1 MGMTAEIEILHG
13 VIGATAELLPELIP
27 LLLGAGDEP
36 VQGLTRLQEQ
46 LDNIS
51 MTAGFAGLEGLS
63 RTAQLLSEHLAT
75 RCGNDQP
82 LPSAELDKLIY
93 WITQAQ
99 VYLQFPAPAETVA
112 ALLDPLPEER
122 REVLYEVLMQ
132 ESGGNSAVVD
142 PSDAEDEFSEM
153 TDVAPGLALVSDSPV
168 AHSEPTISMDDMDD
182 MLAGDGPGSVETS
195 ILGMLRQEIEEI
207 KPRLSQCAAAIG
219 SAAELADAT
228 TELANYGDL
237 VERLQA
243 ASTGAELDGMV
254 QIADFLTANLGL
266 LLTATDDQRSAV
278 APLLAG
284 WPDPVTAHLA
294 EPADNSLCLAAVNYL
309 ENPAWLQP
317 LIDENVKQLL
327 KGLVKDAE
335 TSGECVGEARATQA
349 TPEDVELKIA
359 DDVTAELVEAFFTE
373 SPRYAEQLATHIA
386 SIARG
391 EDVQNNLAA
400 AQRISHTLKGS
411 ANMLGVKGL
420 ANLSHHLEDIFEHLA
435 QVDVAPPKPLAATM
449 QEAADTIEVMLEALQ
464 GISPP
469 PADALQVLQDVL
481 NWANRIDRGDIRS
494 EDFHEGARAPRVNV
508 VGGAPEIPE
517 TSDGAGEQE
526 GPAPAQVQEALR
538 VPRDIIDNVL
548 NMVGEAAISLSQIQE
563 RLQNLRA
570 SGVAMRRNDGVLQTR
585 RFELEEQVSVRG
597 VAAQQKGLVANG
609 EHFDTLEMD
618 QYDEFYTATHSFIE
632 AVSDTREASRE
643 IIEEVL
649 RLENLFLHQQ
659 RLNRALQDMVMST
672 RTVAISSISPRLQRA
687 VRQAA
692 RMTGKDVTLDIRGEQ
707 LMVDGDVVAKLVDPL
722 MHLLRNAVDH
732 GIEAPQERIAKGK
745 DAAGLITLEF
755 EQAGNNIVV
764 SCRDDGAGLD
774 YDRILKLAIERGLV
788 RENDTLEREAIAR
801 LIMARGFSTREEATQ
816 VSGRGVGMDAVHAAI
831 VELKGTLEIGDNRS
845 GGTAIELRLPVTL
858 LTSHSVV
865 ISVGDLQYGIPTD
878 TLMQILSAGV
888 GVVSNIGGELAYTLG
903 RDIYPLRVLS
913 SLLGQG
919 DAGNGDAVHYEGK
932 VILLART
939 DQGVAA
945 IAVDQVLS
953 SHELVVKN
961 LGKYVGHV
969 RGIAGVSLLGDG
981 RVVPVLNLIE
991 LTSNAPRAAVVA
1003 SGPSGDENG
1012 SAAQVR
1018 KVLVVDDSLSA
1029 RNTLIELVQDA
1040 GFEPVAARDGIEA
1053 VKLLQK
1059 MVPSL
1064 VLTDLEMPRMNGL
1077 ELTAHIRGTEGIK
1090 HLPIIMITSRTLQKH
1105 RDQADS
1111 AGVTDYVT
1119 KPFSEERLMTLVSSH
1134 MARAR

>member
-13 VIGATAELLPELIP
+13 VIGATAESLPELIP
-27 LLLGAGDEP
+27 LLMGAGDEP
-36 VQGLTRLQEQ
+36 AQGLNSLQEQ

-63 RTAQLLSEHLAT
+63 RTTQLLSEHLAT
-75 RCGNDQP
+75 RCGSDQP
-82 LPSAELDKLIY
+82 LPSDDLDKLVG

-99 VYLQFPAPAETVA
+99 GYLQSPVPADCIN

-122 REVLYEVLMQ
+122 RGVLYEVLVQ
-132 ESGGNSAVVD
+132 ESEGEPSPIDEPAGDEDLADPADGGR
-142 PSDAEDEFSEM
+142 
-153 TDVAPGLALVSDSPV
+153 GLALVGDSPV
-168 AHSEPTISMDDMDD
+168 ARSEQMISMDDMDD
-182 MLAGDGPGSVETS
+182 LLAGDGPGGAETS

-207 KPRLSQCAAAIG
+207 APRLSQCAAAIG
-219 SAAELADAT
+219 GATELADAAG
-228 TELANYGDL
+228 ELASYGEL
-237 VERLQA
+237 VERLQT
-243 ASTGAELDGMV
+243 ASTGAGLVGMG
-254 QIADFLTANLGL
+254 QIADFLIQNLGL
-266 LLTATDDQRSAV
+266 LLSAADERRRAM

-284 WPDPVTAHLA
+284 WPQPITAHLA
-294 EPADNSLCLAAVNYL
+294 DPADNGLCLAAVNYL

-317 LIDENVKQLL
+317 LIDEDVKQLL
-327 KGLVKDAE
+327 KGLVKDTE
-335 TSGECVGEARATQA
+335 TSGECVGESRATRA

-359 DDVTAELVEAFFTE
+359 DDVSAELVEAFFAE
-373 SPRYAEQLATHIA
+373 SPRYAEQLAGHIA
-386 SIARG
+386 SIAKG
-391 EDVQNNLAA
+391 EEVQNHLAA
-400 AQRISHTLKGS
+400 SQRISHTLKGS

-469 PADALQVLQDVL
+469 PAEALHVLQDVL
-481 NWANRIDRGDIRS
+481 DWANRIDRGDIRS

-508 VGGAPEIPE
+508 VAGSAGSE
-517 TSDGAGEQE
+517 DVAGERE
-526 GPAPAQVQEALR
+526 GPAQTQVQEALR

-692 RMTGKDVTLDIRGEQ
+692 RMTGKDVNLEIRGEQ

-732 GIEAPQERIAKGK
+732 SIEMPQERAAKGK
-745 DAAGLITLEF
+745 NAAGLITLEF

-764 SCRDDGAGLD
+764 NCRDDGAGLD
-774 YDRILKLAIERGLV
+774 YDRILKLAIERGIV
-788 RENDTLEREAIAR
+788 RESDTLEREAIAR
-801 LIMARGFSTREEATQ
+801 LVLARGFSTREEATQ

-831 VELKGTLEIGDNRS
+831 VELKGTLQIGDNSS
-845 GGTAIELRLPVTL
+845 GGTLVELRLPVTL

-865 ISVGDLQYGIPTD
+865 ISVGDLQYAIPTD
-878 TLMQILSAGV
+878 TLMQILSSGV
-888 GVVSNIGGELAYTLG
+888 GVVSSIGGELAYTLG
-903 RDIYPLRVLS
+903 RDIYPLRALS
-913 SLLGQG
+913 NLLGQADNGSG
-919 DAGNGDAVHYEGK
+919 DVSYYEGK

-939 DQGVAA
+939 DQGVSA

-953 SHELVVKN
+953 SHELVIKN
-961 LGKYVGHV
+961 LGQYVGHV

-991 LTSNAPRAAVVA
+991 LTSQAPSAAVTD
-1003 SGPSGDENG
+1003 SGPSRDENE

-1018 KVLVVDDSLSA
+1018 QVLVVDDSLSA

-1040 GFEPVAARDGIEA
+1040 GFEPVAARDGMEA

-1077 ELTAHIRGTEGIK
+1077 ELTSHIRGTENLK

-1105 RDQADS
+1105 REQADS
-1111 AGVTDYVT
+1111 AGVTEYVT
-1119 KPFSEERLMTLVSSH
+1119 KPFSEERLMSLVASY
-1134 MARAR
+1134 MARARQ

>member
-13 VIGATAELLPELIP
+13 VIGTTAELLSEFIP
-27 LLLGAGDEP
+27 LLMGTGDEP
-36 VQGLTRLQEQ
+36 SRGLASLQEQ

-51 MTAGFAGLEGLS
+51 MTAGFTGLEGLS
-63 RTAQLLSEHLAT
+63 RAAELLSEHLAT
-75 RCGNDQP
+75 CCGTDQP
-82 LPSAELDKLIY
+82 LSSAELDKLVC

-99 VYLQFPAPAETVA
+99 VYLQSPASADTIA
-112 ALLDPLPEER
+112 ALLEPLPEER
-122 REVLYEVLMQ
+122 RDVLYDVLVQ
-132 ESGGNSAVVD
+132 ESGRNSSSAD
-142 PSDAEDEFSEM
+142 PSDAEAEFFEM
-153 TDVAPGLALVSDSPV
+153 TDVAPGLILVSGSPV
-168 AHSEPTISMDDMDD
+168 ARSAQTLSADDMDD
-182 MLAGDGPGSVETS
+182 MLAGDGPGSVATS

-207 KPRLSQCAAAIG
+207 TPRLSQCAAAIG
-219 SAAELADAT
+219 SAAELADAAG
-228 TELANYGDL
+228 ELASYGDL
-237 VERLQA
+237 VERLHA
-243 ASTGAELDGMV
+243 ASTGAGLDGMV
-254 QIADFLTANLGL
+254 QIADFLTTNLGL
-266 LLTATDDQRSAV
+266 LLTATDDQRRAV
-278 APLLAG
+278 VPLLAG
-284 WPDPVTAHLA
+284 WPEPIITHLA
-294 EPADNSLCLAAVNYL
+294 EPADNSLCLAAVKYL
-309 ENPAWLQP
+309 ENPHWLQP
-317 LIDENVKQLL
+317 LIDENVKLLL

-335 TSGECVGEARATQA
+335 TSGECVGEARATHA

-391 EDVQNNLAA
+391 EDVQNHLAA
-400 AQRISHTLKGS
+400 SQRISHTLKGS

-435 QVDVAPPKPLAATM
+435 QKDVVPPKPLAATM

-464 GISPP
+464 GISPA
-469 PADALQVLQDVL
+469 PADALHVLQSVL
-481 NWANRIDRGDIRS
+481 HWANRIDRGDIRS

-508 VGGAPEIPE
+508 VGGPAEAGDE
-517 TSDGAGEQE
+517 VGEQE
-526 GPAPAQVQEALR
+526 GPAQVQVQEALR

-570 SGVAMRRNDGVLQTR
+570 SGVAMRRNDSVLQTR

-732 GIEAPQERIAKGK
+732 GVEAPQERTAKGK
-745 DAAGLITLEF
+745 NAAGLITLEF

-788 RENDTLEREAIAR
+788 RENEILEREAIAR
-801 LIMARGFSTREEATQ
+801 LILARGFSTREEATQ

-831 VELKGTLEIGDNRS
+831 VELKGTLEIGDNRP
-845 GGTAIELRLPVTL
+845 GGTTIELRLPVTL
-858 LTSHSVV
+858 LTSHSIV

-878 TLMQILSAGV
+878 TLMQILSAGM

-903 RDIYPLRVLS
+903 RDIYPLRALS
-913 SLLGQG
+913 SLLGQA
-919 DAGNGDAVHYEGK
+919 DNGNGDATHYDGK
-932 VILLART
+932 IILLART
-939 DQGVAA
+939 DQGLSA

-953 SHELVVKN
+953 SHELVIKN

-969 RGIAGVSLLGDG
+969 RGIAGVSLMGDG
-981 RVVPVLNLIE
+981 RVLPVLNLIE
-991 LTSNAPRAAVVA
+991 LTSYAPSAAVVA
-1003 SGPSGDENG
+1003 KAPSGNESE
-1012 SAAQVR
+1012 SATQVR
-1018 KVLVVDDSLSA
+1018 QVLVVDDSLSA
-1029 RNTLIELVQDA
+1029 RNTLTELVQDA

-1059 MVPSL
+1059 RVPSL

-1077 ELTAHIRGTEGIK
+1077 ELTSHIRGTEGIK

-1111 AGVTDYVT
+1111 AGVTEYVT
-1119 KPFSEERLMTLVSSH
+1119 KPFSEERLMTLVASY

>member
-1 MGMTAEIEILHG
+1 MGKTAEIEILHG
-13 VIGATAELLPELIP
+13 VIGTTAELLPELIP
-27 LLLGAGDEP
+27 LLMGAGEEP
-36 VQGLTRLQEQ
+36 AQGLTSLQEQ

-63 RTAQLLSEHLAT
+63 RAAQLLSEHLAT
-75 RCGNDQP
+75 CCGIDQQLP
-82 LPSAELDKLIY
+82 LEELDKLVC
-93 WITQAQ
+93 WVTEAQA
-99 VYLQFPAPAETVA
+99 YLRPPVSAECIG

-122 REVLYEVLMQ
+122 REVLYEVLMRESEGESSPVD
-132 ESGGNSAVVD
+132 ESGE
-142 PSDAEDEFSEM
+142 EDDFSEM
-153 TDVAPGLALVSDSPV
+153 SDAGPGLALVGDGP
-168 AHSEPTISMDDMDD
+168 ATRSEQIISMDGMDD
-182 MLAGDGPGSVETS
+182 LLAGDGPGSVETS

-207 KPRLSQCAAAIG
+207 APRLSHCAAAIG
-219 SAAELADAT
+219 SASELAEAAG
-228 TELANYGDL
+228 ELTSYGEL
-237 VERLQA
+237 IERLHA
-243 ASTGAELDGMV
+243 ASTGAGLVGMV
-254 QIADFLTANLGL
+254 QIAEFLTDNLGL
-266 LLTATDDQRSAV
+266 LLTAADDQRRAMT
-278 APLLAG
+278 PLLAG
-284 WPDPVTAHLA
+284 WPQPITAHLA
-294 EPADNSLCLAAVNYL
+294 DPADNSLCLAAVKYL
-309 ENPAWLQP
+309 ENRDWLQP

-327 KGLVKDAE
+327 KGLVKDTE
-335 TSGECVGEARATQA
+335 ISGECVGESRATQA
-349 TPEDVELKIA
+349 TAEDVELKIA
-359 DDVTAELVEAFFTE
+359 DDVSAELVEAFFTE
-373 SPRYAEQLATHIA
+373 SPRYAEQLASHIA
-386 SIARG
+386 GIAKG
-391 EDVQNNLAA
+391 EEVQKHLAA
-400 AQRISHTLKGS
+400 SQRISHTLKGS

-435 QVDVAPPKPLAATM
+435 QIDAAPPKPLAATM

-464 GISPP
+464 GISPA
-469 PADALQVLQDVL
+469 PAEALNVLQDVL

-508 VGGAPEIPE
+508 VGGPAE
-517 TSDGAGEQE
+517 AGDAAGKEDE
-526 GPAPAQVQEALR
+526 PAQAQVQEALR

-563 RLQNLRA
+563 RLQNLRE
-570 SGVAMRRNDGVLQTR
+570 SGVAMRRNDSVLQTR

-692 RMTGKDVTLDIRGEQ
+692 RMTGRDVTLDIRGEQ

-732 GIEAPQERIAKGK
+732 GIEMPQERAAKGK
-745 DAAGLITLEF
+745 DPAGLITLDF

-774 YDRILKLAIERGLV
+774 YDRILKLAVERGLV
-788 RENDTLEREAIAR
+788 RENDTLERDAIAR
-801 LIMARGFSTREEATQ
+801 LILARGFSTRDEATQ

-831 VELKGTLEIGDNRS
+831 VELKGTLHVGDNPS
-845 GGTAIELRLPVTL
+845 GGTLVELRLPVTL

-865 ISVGDLQYGIPTD
+865 VGVGDLQYAIPTD
-878 TLMQILSAGV
+878 TLMQILSSGV
-888 GVVSNIGGELAYTLG
+888 GVVSRIGGEPAYTLG
-903 RDIYPLRVLS
+903 RDIYPLRALS
-913 SLLGQG
+913 SLLGQA
-919 DAGNGDAVHYEGK
+919 DNGNGDVSYYAGK

-939 DQGVAA
+939 EQGISA

-953 SHELVVKN
+953 SHELVIKN

-991 LTSNAPRAAVVA
+991 LTSNAPSATVVA
-1003 SGPSGDENG
+1003 AGPSGNQSE

-1018 KVLVVDDSLSA
+1018 QVLVVDDSLSA

-1040 GFEPVAARDGIEA
+1040 GFEPVAARDGMEA

-1059 MVPSL
+1059 VVPSL

-1077 ELTAHIRGTEGIK
+1077 ELTSHIRGTEGIK

-1105 RDQADS
+1105 REQADS
-1111 AGVTDYVT
+1111 AGVTEYVT
-1119 KPFSEERLMTLVSSH
+1119 KPFSEERLMSLVASY

>member
-13 VIGATAELLPELIP
+13 VIGATAESLPELIP
-27 LLLGAGDEP
+27 LLMGAGDEP
-36 VQGLTRLQEQ
+36 AQGLTSLQEQ

-63 RTAQLLSEHLAT
+63 RATQLLSEHLAA
-75 RCGNDQP
+75 RCGSDQP
-82 LPSAELDKLIY
+82 LPSDDLDKLVG

-99 VYLQFPAPAETVA
+99 VYLQPPVPADCIT
-112 ALLDPLPEER
+112 ALLEPLPEER
-122 REVLYEVLMQ
+122 REVLYEVLVQ
-132 ESGGNSAVVD
+132 ESEGEPSPVD
-142 PSDAEDEFSEM
+142 ELQGEDDPAEI
-153 TDVAPGLALVSDSPV
+153 TDPAAGLVLVSDTAAANS
-168 AHSEPTISMDDMDD
+168 ASAISIDAMDDL
-182 MLAGDGPGSVETS
+182 LAGDGPGGIETT

-207 KPRLSQCAAAIG
+207 APRLSQCAAAIG
-219 SAAELADAT
+219 SATELADAAG
-228 TELANYGDL
+228 EMAGYGQL

-243 ASTGAELDGMV
+243 ASTGAGLVGMG
-254 QIADFLTANLGL
+254 QIADFLIENLGL
-266 LLTATDDQRSAV
+266 LLSATDDQRRAM

-284 WPDPVTAHLA
+284 WPQPITAHLA
-294 EPADNSLCLAAVNYL
+294 DPADNGLCLAAVNYL
-309 ENPAWLQP
+309 ENPGWLKP
-317 LIDENVKQLL
+317 LIDGEVKQLL
-327 KGLVKDAE
+327 KGLVKDTE
-335 TSGECVGEARATQA
+335 TSGECVGESRATQA

-359 DDVTAELVEAFFTE
+359 DDVSAELVEAFFTE
-373 SPRYAEQLATHIA
+373 SPRYAEQLASHIA
-386 SIARG
+386 SIAKG
-391 EDVQNNLAA
+391 EEVQNHLAA
-400 AQRISHTLKGS
+400 AQRLSHTLKGS

-435 QVDVAPPKPLAATM
+435 QIDAAPPKPLAATM
-449 QEAADTIEVMLEALQ
+449 QEAADVIEVMLEALQ

-469 PADALQVLQDVL
+469 PAEAQHVLQDVL
-481 NWANRIDRGDIRS
+481 DWANRIDRGDIRS

-508 VGGAPEIPE
+508 VGGPAG
-517 TSDGAGEQE
+517 SDDAAGERE
-526 GPAPAQVQEALR
+526 GPVQPQVQEALR
-538 VPRDIIDNVL
+538 VPRDLIDNVL

-597 VAAQQKGLVANG
+597 VAAQQKGMVANG

-692 RMTGKDVTLDIRGEQ
+692 RMTGKDVNLEIRGEQ

-732 GIEAPQERIAKGK
+732 GIEMPQERAARGK
-745 DAAGLITLEF
+745 DAVGLITLEF

-764 SCRDDGAGLD
+764 NCRDDGAGLD

-788 RENDTLEREAIAR
+788 GESDTLEREAIAR
-801 LIMARGFSTREEATQ
+801 LILARGFSTREEATQ

-831 VELKGTLEIGDNRS
+831 VELKGTLQIGDNSS
-845 GGTAIELRLPVTL
+845 GGTLVELRLPVTL
-858 LTSHSVV
+858 LTSHSIV
-865 ISVGDLQYGIPTD
+865 ISVGDLQYAISTD
-878 TLMQILSAGV
+878 TLMQILSSGV
-888 GVVSNIGGELAYTLG
+888 GAVSSIGGELAYTLG
-903 RDIYPLRVLS
+903 RDIYPLRALS
-913 SLLGQG
+913 SLLGQADNGSG
-919 DAGNGDAVHYEGK
+919 DVSYYEGK

-939 DQGVAA
+939 DQGVSA

-953 SHELVVKN
+953 SRELVIKN
-961 LGKYVGHV
+961 LGQYVGHV

-991 LTSNAPRAAVVA
+991 LTSQAPSAAVTD
-1003 SGPSGDENG
+1003 SDPSGEENE
-1012 SAAQVR
+1012 STAQVR
-1018 KVLVVDDSLSA
+1018 QVLVVDDSLSA

-1040 GFEPVAARDGIEA
+1040 GFEPVAARDGMEA

-1077 ELTAHIRGTEGIK
+1077 ELTSHIRGTENLK

-1111 AGVTDYVT
+1111 AGVTEYVT
-1119 KPFSEERLMTLVSSH
+1119 KPFSEERLMSLVASY
-1134 MARAR
+1134 MARARQ

>member
-27 LLLGAGDEP
+27 LLMGAGDEP
-36 VQGLTRLQEQ
+36 AQGLTSLQEQ

-63 RTAQLLSEHLAT
+63 RASELLSEYLAT
-75 RCGNDQP
+75 CCGTDQP
-82 LPSAELDKLIY
+82 LPPAELDKLVA

-99 VYLQFPAPAETVA
+99 LYLQFPAPVEVIT
-112 ALLDPLPEER
+112 ALLEPVPEER
-122 REVLYEVLMQ
+122 RAVLYDVLVQ
-132 ESGGNSAVVD
+132 ESGGNAAPADESYAD
-142 PSDAEDEFSEM
+142 SEFPEIPDA
-153 TDVAPGLALVSDSPV
+153 APGLALVSELPAMPPEQIASF
-168 AHSEPTISMDDMDD
+168 DDMDD
-182 MLAGDGPGSVETS
+182 MLAGDGPGGVETS

-207 KPRLSQCAAAIG
+207 TPRLSQCATAIG
-219 SAAELADAT
+219 GTSELADAGRDLASYG
-228 TELANYGDL
+228 ELI
-237 VERLQA
+237 ERLHA
-243 ASTGAELDGMV
+243 ASTGAGLDGMV
-254 QIADFLTANLGL
+254 QIADFLTTNLGL
-266 LLTATDDQRSAV
+266 LLTAEDEPRRAMV
-278 APLLAG
+278 PLLAG
-284 WPDPVTAHLA
+284 WPGPVTAYLA
-294 EPADNSLCLAAVNYL
+294 EPADNSLCLAAVKYL
-309 ENPAWLQP
+309 ENPQWLQP
-317 LIDENVKQLL
+317 LLDGNVKQLL

-335 TSGECVGEARATQA
+335 TSGECVGEVRATQA

-386 SIARG
+386 SIAKG
-391 EDVQNNLAA
+391 EDVQNHLAA
-400 AQRISHTLKGS
+400 SQRISHTLKGS

-435 QVDVAPPKPLAATM
+435 QKDAAPPKPLAALM

-469 PADALQVLQDVL
+469 PEDAQQVLQDVL

-494 EDFHEGARAPRVNV
+494 EDFHEGARGARVKV
-508 VGGAPEIPE
+508 VGGSAEAN
-517 TSDGAGEQE
+517 DVAGEQE
-526 GPAPAQVQEALR
+526 GPAQAQMQEALR
-538 VPRDIIDNVL
+538 VPRDLIDNVL

-563 RLQNLRA
+563 RLLNLRA
-570 SGVAMRRNDGVLQTR
+570 SGVAMRRNDSVLQTR

-609 EHFDTLEMD
+609 DHFDTLEMD

-672 RTVAISSISPRLQRA
+672 RTVAVSSISPRLQRA

-692 RMTGKDVTLDIRGEQ
+692 RMTGKEVVLDIRGEQ

-732 GIEAPQERIAKGK
+732 GIESPQERKEKGK
-745 DAAGLITLEF
+745 DDTGVITLEY

-774 YDRILKLAIERGLV
+774 YDRILKLALEKGLV
-788 RENDTLEREAIAR
+788 RDNETLEREAIAR
-801 LIMARGFSTREEATQ
+801 LILARGFSTREEATQ

-831 VELKGTLEIGDNRS
+831 VELKGTMEIGDNRS

-888 GVVSNIGGELAYTLG
+888 GVASSIGGELAYTLG
-903 RDIYPLRVLS
+903 RDIYPLRSLS
-913 SLLGQG
+913 SLLGQA
-919 DAGNGDAVHYEGK
+919 DNGNGDATHYEGK

-939 DQGVAA
+939 DQGISA

-991 LTSNAPRAAVVA
+991 LTNNSPTVA
-1003 SGPSGDENG
+1003 SVARGPSEDENK
-1012 SAAQVR
+1012 SAAEVR
-1018 KVLVVDDSLSA
+1018 QVLVVDDSLSA

-1059 MVPSL
+1059 VVPAL

-1077 ELTAHIRGTEGIK
+1077 ELTSHIRGTEGIK

-1111 AGVTDYVT
+1111 AGVTEYVT
-1119 KPFSEERLMTLVSSH
+1119 KPFSEERLMTLVASY